1 MTVRGKRAELNLLED
16 YCDLTEE
23 EKQKVINL
31 LADQPIVYYT
41 TAEEMQKA
49 LERSS
54 RKEAHE

>member
-31 LADQPIVYYT
+31 LAD
-41 TAEEMQKA
+41 
-49 LERSS
+49 
-54 RKEAHE
+54 